1 MPKQLAD
8 EAFSLLA
15 CVCPARAPLTRLG
28 AELACESC
36 GARHPIVDGVPV
48 VLDDR
53 KSVFDAQ
60 DIIRQYRAAPRN
72 PRPSW
77 FGRARKFI
85 PRIGSNLAAD
95 EAAARI
101 NEMLTGIER
110 PRVLVVGG
118 GDTGAGM
125 ATVLDNPRY
134 LVVESDVYFGARC
147 NVIADGHDLPFRDG
161 AFDAV
166 VCQAVLEHVAR
177 PQDCIDEMH
186 RVLTPRGVFFADIPF
201 MYPVHMGA
209 YDFTRFSLGGLRLAC
224 RSFEETSAGVSGGPF
239 QAIAQT
245 TFHSMRGL
253 SRARAWQAFVFLVL
267 PWFIFWLHHLD
278 KPLRSRPQAGDGA
291 SGVYFLGRKSD
302 RKRSERE
309 VIAQYWRYHV
319 AAKRPIVS
327 TGVTAPGVAY
337 QSRTAPAGNHPPNDG

>member
-1 MPKQLAD
+1 MPKQLAV
-8 EAFSLLA
+8 EAYSLLA
-15 CVCPARAPLTRLG
+15 CVCPDRSALTRLG
-28 AELACESC
+28 ADLACDSC

-48 VLDDR
+48 LLNEH
-53 KSVFDAQ
+53 SVFEPDE
-60 DIIRQYRAAPRN
+60 IIRQYRAAPKN

-77 FGRARKFI
+77 FGRARRFV

-95 EAAARI
+95 DAAARI
-101 NEMLTGIER
+101 TEMLAGVER

-118 GDTGAGM
+118 GDSGAGM
-125 ATVLDNPRY
+125 ASILDNPRY

-147 NVIADGHDLPFRDG
+147 NIIADGHDLPFRDG

-166 VCQAVLEHVAR
+166 ICQAVLEHVAR

-186 RVLTPRGVFFADIPF
+186 RVLAPRGVFFADIPF

-224 RSFEETSAGVSGGPF
+224 RSFEEASAGISGGPF

-245 TFHSMRGL
+245 TFHSLRGL
-253 SRARAWQAFVFLVL
+253 SRARAWQAFVFFGL
-267 PWFIFWLHHLD
+267 PWFIFWLHYLD
-278 KPLRSRPQAGDGA
+278 KPLRHRPQAGDGA

-302 RKRSERE
+302 RRRSERE
-309 VIAQYWRYHV
+309 VIQQYWRYHI
-319 AAKRPIVS
+319 AAKRPLAES
-327 TGVTAPGVAY
+327 GVTAPGVAY
-337 QSRTAPAGNHPPNDG
+337 QATAGQAGEGRSAGS

>member
-1 MPKQLAD
+1 MAKQLPA
-8 EAFSLLA
+8 EAHSLLA
-15 CVCPARAPLTRLG
+15 CVCVARAPLKRVG
-28 AELACESC
+28 ADLVCESC
-36 GARHPIVDGVPV
+36 SAHHPFVDGVPV
-48 VLDDR
+48 LLNER
-53 KSVFDAQ
+53 SVFDSS
-60 DIIRQYRAAPRN
+60 DIIRQYRSAPKN
-72 PRPSW
+72 PKVGW
-77 FGRARKFI
+77 FARARRFV
-85 PRIGSNLAAD
+85 PRLGSNLAAD

-101 NEMLTGIER
+101 HDMLAGIER

-125 ATVLDNPRY
+125 ASILDNPRY

-147 NVIADGHDLPFRDG
+147 NVIADGHDLPFLDG

-166 VCQAVLEHVAR
+166 ICQAVLEHVAR

-186 RVLTPRGVFFADIPF
+186 RVLKPQGVFFADIPF

-224 RSFEETSAGVSGGPF
+224 RWFEETSAGISGGPF

-245 TFHSMRGL
+245 TFHSLRGV
-253 SRARAWQAFVFLVL
+253 SRARAWQGFVFFVL
-267 PWFIFWLHHLD
+267 PWFIFWLHYLD

-302 RKRSERE
+302 RQRSERE
-309 VIAQYWRYHV
+309 VIQQYWRFHTAQKRLQ
-319 AAKRPIVS
+319 AAN
-327 TGVTAPGVAY
+327 GVTAPGTAY
-337 QSRTAPAGNHPPNDG
+337 QPIGK